1 MLLPCRS
8 NPFTAHVR
16 IASQQ
21 NLEYPT
27 GTDEVL
33 SFGAYPFANTSF
45 RPHASLTADASGTL
59 AVKAAD
65 VQLLPAGGNASIGS
79 GRAQL

>member
-1 MLLPCRS
+1 M
-8 NPFTAHVR
+8 R

-21 NLEYPT
+21 SVEDPIE
-27 GTDEVL
+27 TDEVL

-45 RPHASLTADASGTL
+45 QPHASFTASPSGNL

-65 VQLLPAGGNASIGS
+65 VQLVPAGGNASIGS
-79 GRAQL
+79 GTVRTDIHL